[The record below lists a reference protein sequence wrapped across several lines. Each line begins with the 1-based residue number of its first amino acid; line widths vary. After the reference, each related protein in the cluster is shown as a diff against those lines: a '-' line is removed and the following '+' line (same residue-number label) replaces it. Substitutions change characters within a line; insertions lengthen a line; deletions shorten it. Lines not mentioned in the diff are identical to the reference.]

1 MIIIK
6 GPVLFLFKIKTISFT
21 FLGSKNFQFPEDQL
35 FRSRLTEDQLF
46 RSRLTVYFKRRFFSL
61 LTLNSGKF
69 VSPLVF
75 VIKGLLLIMILAGN
89 WPL

>member
-35 FRSRLTEDQLF
+35 FRSRLT
-46 RSRLTVYFKRRFFSL
+46 VYFKQRFFSL